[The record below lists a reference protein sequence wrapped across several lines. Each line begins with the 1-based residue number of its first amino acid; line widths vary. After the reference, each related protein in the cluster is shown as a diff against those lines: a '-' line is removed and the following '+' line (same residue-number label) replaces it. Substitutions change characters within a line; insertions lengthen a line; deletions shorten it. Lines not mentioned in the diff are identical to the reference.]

1 MTKVLANTNAL
12 EVETSDAAR
21 PMRKGHIGLIVAG
34 SLIAGL
40 VVALV
45 FVIGPFGGAEEH
57 VIMGTAL
64 LGWALGWTLLA
75 VLSIRWSDQP
85 QRWTLVPAALM
96 ALAGASLLVFRP
108 DANAFNVLG
117 WIWPPALIALAVWMT
132 VQARRNLRSLTR
144 RLVLYP
150 LFVALVIA
158 GVGGSYET
166 IQERVDRSTTAMPG
180 HLVDVGGRRL
190 YVHCTGSG
198 SPTVVLVSGL
208 AETSVYWG
216 GWIAP
221 AVAQNTTV
229 CAYDRAGQGWS
240 DPPASPQDGLAVAT
254 DLHAL
259 LDHAQIPGPYVLVG
273 HSTGGVYV
281 RVFAARYPD
290 QVAGIVFL
298 DSQPNEALTGLPD
311 FPSQYSTLRRA
322 SALFPSLAR
331 LGVFWLVNQ
340 FAPDTLPVPARVE
353 ERAVVSTASLN
364 RIQRDEF
371 TELPMTLKEAAA
383 LTTLGDRP
391 LIVVT
396 AAKGA
401 QAGWLPLQDKMA
413 GLSSNS
419 AHRVLPEIDHPG
431 LIHDRAGAAQ
441 ASQAILDVVASVRT
455 GTPVAKS

>member
-371 TELPMTLKEAAA
+371 TELPVTLKEAAA

-441 ASQAILDVVASVRT
+441 ASQAILDVVASVRSGAPLT
-455 GTPVAKS
+455 KS